1 MNQDSRPIVV
11 LGGTG
16 MVGGALVRELFYSGQ
31 SVRIACRRPVLP
43 TDIEPGDP
51 VVACPCDI
59 LDEES
64 LKPVL
69 EGARAVVNAVGL
81 YQQHRQLNFQQ
92 IHVEGARRLAAL
104 ARTAGIEQYL
114 LISGIGARPD
124 SPSAYVRS
132 RAEGEQAVMAEIA
145 RAIILRPSVMY
156 GPGRGLLTT
165 LSRLARLPVVPLFGD
180 GQVRLQPLHV
190 SDLANAISRLTAHP
204 DTPLAS
210 FELGGPDVLSWR
222 QLIRLVA
229 DHMGRDPHLV
239 PIPMALWHAL
249 AIGLSP
255 LSSAPLTRD
264 MLWLLAENNI
274 ASPDVAGFAEL
285 GITPRTLRDSLP
297 NCLPH
302 SPTAR

>member
-1 MNQDSRPIVV
+1 MNHDPRPVVV

-16 MVGGALVRELFYSGQ
+16 MVGQTLVRELFYSGQ
-31 SVRIACRRPVLP
+31 QVRVACRRPVLP
-43 TDIEPGDP
+43 ADIEPGDP

-59 LDEES
+59 TDTES

-69 EGARAVVNAVGL
+69 EGARAVINAVGL
-81 YQQHRQLNFQQ
+81 YQQHRDMSFQQ
-92 IHVEGARRLAAL
+92 VHVEGARQLASL
-104 ARTAGIEQYL
+104 ARAAGVEQYL
-114 LISGIGARPD
+114 LISGIGARLD
-124 SPSAYVRS
+124 SPSPYVRS

-156 GPGRGLLTT
+156 GPGQGLLTT
-165 LSRLARLPVVPLFGD
+165 LSRLARLPVIPLFGD

-190 SDLANAISRLTAHP
+190 SDLANAISRLTARP
-204 DTPLAS
+204 NIPLAS

-222 QLIRLVA
+222 QLVRLVA
-229 DHMGRDPHLV
+229 DHLDRDPRLV

-255 LSSAPLTRD
+255 LPSAPLTRD
-264 MLWLLAENNI
+264 MLWLLAEDNT

-285 GITPRTLRDSLP
+285 GITPRTLRESLP
-297 NCLPH
+297 NCLP
-302 SPTAR
+302 R